1 MQESS
6 FTDPASAFHQLGVHD
21 GDLPCRAAK
30 TDEPQLQPEPE
41 RLPEADRLGSLEHLV
56 DGLASGRGSVLDLR
70 VHALPSSSKLA
81 RSPSKTPLASAR
93 SWSSSAIVAPQAGQD
108 LLHPGGL
115 RRLNAT
121 DVQEVNDGA
130 EPVHALALQAEG
142 GDQVFERHLCAC
154 MGKPCA
160 IEVES
165 QGALWAFRWRSEPQD
180 AGILINVAPNQ
191 PGASQSIHPGT
202 CACRP
207 GPPLIVAD
215 KQPDDGAV
223 NRMRFVRRARDWRPL
238 PAQASGVCLAPGLP
252 GKKSMSLSWA

>member
-1 MQESS
+1 MAICPAGPPKLMNPSFNQNQNACRKLTGWGRSS
-6 FTDPASAFHQLGVHD
+6 TLSTGSPVGVAVSWICVFM
-21 GDLPCRAAK
+21 LCP
-30 TDEPQLQPEPE
+30 PP
-41 RLPEADRLGSLEHLV
+41 
-56 DGLASGRGSVLDLR
+56 
-70 VHALPSSSKLA
+70 
-81 RSPSKTPLASAR
+81 R
-93 SWSSSAIVAPQAGQD
+93 SWPGAHRRLRWRAPELVVVGNRCPQAGQD

-165 QGALWAFRWRSEPQD
+165 QGAVWAFRWRSEPQD

-191 PGASQSIHPGT
+191 PSASQSIHPRT

-207 GPPLIVAD
+207 GPPLIVVD

-238 PAQASGVCLAPGLP
+238 PAQAKRRLLAPGLP